1 MIAQSFEVQ
10 GASVS
15 VGDACL
21 LHPLD
26 LVISPGELVVIV
38 GPNGAGKSTL
48 LKLLAGDH
56 KPSSGAVLYD
66 GRPLSDWSEPK
77 LALRRAVMA
86 QSGHLSFP
94 FTVLEVVRLGA
105 RLASVD
111 RQSANERA
119 SEALRRVDLAG
130 YEGRFYS
137 DLSGGEQQRV
147 QLARTL
153 CQVWEPVVHDI
164 RHFLFLDEPTAS
176 LDIRHQIDILSLARD
191 YVAAGGGCIAVL
203 HDLNIAAMFADRLIA
218 LSHGEVMADGAPQ
231 EVLTD
236 AFMRDVFEVAVKVS
250 RAPDA
255 RELPFVLPQTILSC

>member
-1 MIAQSFEVQ
+1 MTAQSFECR

-15 VGDACL
+15 VGDKCL
-21 LHPLD
+21 LQPLD

-56 KPSSGAVLYD
+56 RPSTGEVFYD
-66 GRPLSDWSEPK
+66 GRKLSEWEVPK

-86 QSGHLSFP
+86 QSGYLSFP

-105 RLASVD
+105 RLAATD
-111 RQSANERA
+111 RDAANNRA
-119 SEALRRVDLAG
+119 REALGRVDLAG

-153 CQVWEPVVHDI
+153 CQVWDPVVHNI

-176 LDIRHQIDILSLARD
+176 LDIRHQLDILSLAQD

-218 LSHGEVMADGAPQ
+218 LSQGVVRADGSPR

-236 AFMRDVFEVAVKVS
+236 AFMQDVFEVPVRVGQTP
-250 RAPDA
+250 RCDF
-255 RELPFVLPQTILSC
+255 LPFILPQTVMH